1 MVDYHLIRSTDH
13 KQPAA
18 ESEQEEDQAAPE
30 PVAVEAV
37 YNYHEDGKSKTIA
50 IKVSL
55 QLPLQ

>member
-1 MVDYHLIRSTDH
+1 MVDYFPLLSNGWNLPEPD
-13 KQPAA
+13 
-18 ESEQEEDQAAPE
+18 SEPEEEQGAPE